1 MKTKNKYFG
10 YTNKYIRVNLT
21 TGNIKVLPTPVEW
34 QENYLGGSGFGTKI
48 LYDEVSAEI
57 DPLSEKNKLIIATGP
72 LSGTL
77 WPSSGRIAVISKSP
91 LTNIYGDANSG
102 GFFAPELKF
111 AGYDFIVVEGKSNHP
126 VYLYIEQNSIKLLNA
141 EHIWGKTTFET
152 EEIIRKTHNDDEI
165 KVLCIGPAGEN
176 LVRYACIMVSYGRTA
191 SRSGMGAVMGSKMLK
206 AIAVRGYGKVE
217 VAHPQKFFDTAVKA
231 QKLILD
237 NEFTEGESKYG
248 TPALVELMNEVG
260 RFPTRN
266 YQQGHC
272 DYVDQIGSQRLQKEF
287 VVSHLACYCCPIG
300 CDKYYFVKKGEF
312 AGVDTV
318 SLEYETISA
327 LGSRCDN
334 RNLES
339 IIKMDRICN
348 ELGLDTI
355 STGGVIAFLM
365 ELNEKKLISARQFD
379 NLDLSWGNYDTM
391 IKLIEKIAYRQ
402 GCGDMLAEGVYRLSK
417 MLGPETEY
425 YAMHVKGQ
433 EIPAQ
438 DGRAQQSMG
447 LAHVTSSRGADHL
460 KGFPTID
467 ETGYPGEAIKR
478 YGKDKLPEIV
488 DGTQPKY
495 KPMVVKDGEDFCAVL
510 DSAVVCKFGTMFPP
524 ALYWEEITEGIKY
537 ATGMDIDVHK
547 LKKIGERIYNLQRV
561 YNIMCGISKK
571 DDKLPE
577 RFIKEKSPSKR
588 AKGHIVYLDKMLPE
602 YYRIRNWDEKTG
614 YPKREKLV
622 ELGLTDAVKKIYS
635 K

>member
-1 MKTKNKYFG
+1 MKYYG
-10 YTNKYIRVNLT
+10 YTNKYIRVNLSK
-21 TGNIKVLPTPVEW
+21 NEIKVLPVPTEW
-34 QENYLGGSGFGTKI
+34 QEKFLGGNGIGTKI
-48 LYDEVSAEI
+48 LYDEVPPNV

-77 WPSSGRIAVISKSP
+77 WPSSGRLSIISKSP

-102 GFFAPELKF
+102 GYFAPELKF
-111 AGYDFIVVEGKSNHP
+111 AGYDFIVIEGKAKHP
-126 VYLYIEQNSIKLLNA
+126 VYLYIEQDTIKLFDAYHL
-141 EHIWGKTTFET
+141 WGKTTFET
-152 EEIIRKTHNDDEI
+152 EEIIRNTHNDSEI

-206 AIAVRGYGKVE
+206 AIAVRGYGKIQIAE
-217 VAHPQKFFDTAVKA
+217 PDKFYTSA
-231 QKLILD
+231 QKAYKLVLE

-248 TPALVELMNEVG
+248 TPALVELMNEIG

-266 YQQGHC
+266 FQKGHC
-272 DYVDQIGSQRLQKEF
+272 DYADQIGASRLEKEF
-287 VVSHLACYCCPIG
+287 VTRHHACYCCPIG
-300 CDKYYFVKKGEF
+300 CDKYYTIKKGKF
-312 AGVDTV
+312 AGETTV
-318 SLEYETISA
+318 SLEYETICA
-327 LGSRCDN
+327 LGSKCDN
-334 RNLES
+334 SNIEA
-339 IIKMDRICN
+339 IIKMDKMCN

-355 STGGVIAFLM
+355 STGGVIAFIM
-365 ELNEKKLISARQFD
+365 ELNEKKLISPKQFD
-379 NLDLSWGNYDTM
+379 NHDLSWGNYDTM
-391 IKLIEKIAYRQ
+391 IKLIEKIAYRK

-417 MLGPETEY
+417 MLGPKTEY

-488 DGTQPKY
+488 TGTEWKY
-495 KPMVVKDGEDFCAVL
+495 KPLVVKDGEDFCAVL

-524 ALYWEEITEGIKY
+524 ALYWEEIAEGIKY
-537 ATGMDIDVHK
+537 ATGMDIDVYK

-577 RFIKEKSPSKR
+577 RFVKEKSPSKR
-588 AKGHIVYLDKMLPE
+588 AKGHVVYIDKMLPE
-602 YYRIRNWDEKTG
+602 YYKLRNWDTKTG
-614 YPKREKLV
+614 YPTKEKLA
-622 ELGLTDAVKKIYS
+622 ELGLNDAINKIYP
-635 K
+635 KL